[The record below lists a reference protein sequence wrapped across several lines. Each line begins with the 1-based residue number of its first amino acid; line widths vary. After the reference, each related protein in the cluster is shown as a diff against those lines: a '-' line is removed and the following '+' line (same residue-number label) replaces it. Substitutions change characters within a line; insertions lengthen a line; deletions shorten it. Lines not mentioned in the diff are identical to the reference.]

1 MPRRRHPD
9 PAILV
14 RARDGATA
22 VEFGLVALCFLMLLV
37 MVIELSWQIATGAA
51 LDYGAR
57 QASRFAVTGSCNPP
71 GVTVASPTNR
81 SGLIKAV
88 VSQSTGN
95 FIVPSTLNI
104 SSAAYNSFGNYQNV
118 ANGAASAGL
127 GGNTVAYTLSY
138 AQPYLTGL
146 AQSVLGRTSFTHV
159 ITIVVQNEPFIAT
172 CP

>member
-1 MPRRRHPD
+1 MSRPRCPG
-9 PAILV
+9 PAILAK
-14 RARDGATA
+14 ARDGATA
-22 VEFGLVALCFLMLLV
+22 VEFGLVALCFLTLLI

-57 QASRFAVTGSCNPP
+57 EASRFAITGSCAPP

-81 SGLIKAV
+81 SGLIRAV

-95 FIVPSTLNI
+95 FIVASTLNI
-104 SSAAYNSFGNYQNV
+104 SSSAYNSFGNYQSA
-118 ANGAASAGL
+118 ANGTASAGL

-146 AQSVLGRTSFTHV
+146 AQSILGKTSFTHV
-159 ITIVVQNEPFIAT
+159 ITIVVQNEPFLTT
-172 CP
+172 CS

>member
-1 MPRRRHPD
+1 MPRPRHPHTT
-9 PAILV
+9 ILA

-22 VEFGLVALCFLMLLV
+22 VEFALVALCFLTLLV

-57 QASRFAVTGSCNPP
+57 QASRFAITGSCTPP
-71 GVTVASPTNR
+71 GVTVTSPTNR
-81 SGLIKAV
+81 SGLIRAV

-95 FIVPSTLNI
+95 FISANSLNI
-104 SSAAYNSFGNYQNV
+104 SSQAYNSFGNYQT
-118 ANGAASAGL
+118 ATNGTGNAGQ

-146 AQSVLGRTSFTHV
+146 AQSILGSASFTHV
-159 ITIVVQNEPFIAT
+159 ITIVVQNEPFIKT
-172 CP
+172 CS

>member
-1 MPRRRHPD
+1 MLRPRHPH
-9 PAILV
+9 PAILA

-22 VEFGLVALCFLMLLV
+22 VEFALVAICSLTLLV
-37 MVIELSWQIATGAA
+37 MVMELSWQIATGAA

-57 QASRFAVTGSCNPP
+57 QASRFAVTGSCTPP

-81 SGLIKAV
+81 SGLIRAV

-95 FIVPSTLNI
+95 FIASNTLNI
-104 SSAAYNSFGNYQNV
+104 SSTAYNSFGNYQN
-118 ANGAASAGL
+118 ATNGTATAGQ
-127 GGNTVAYTLSY
+127 GSSTVAYTLSY

-146 AQSVLGRTSFTHV
+146 AQLILSKTSFTHV
-159 ITIVVQNEPFIAT
+159 ITIVVQNEPFLTT

>member
-1 MPRRRHPD
+1 MSRHRHPH
-9 PAILV
+9 PAILA
-14 RARDGATA
+14 RDRDGATA
-22 VEFGLVALCFLMLLV
+22 LEFGLVALCFLTLLIMV
-37 MVIELSWQIATGAA
+37 MELSWQIATGAA

-71 GVTVASPTNR
+71 GVTTTSPTNR

-95 FIVPSTLNI
+95 FILGSSLNV
-104 SSAAYNSFGNYQNV
+104 SSQAYNSFGNYQN
-118 ANGAASAGL
+118 ATSGTASAGL

-146 AQSVLGRTSFTHV
+146 AQSILGSASFTHV
-159 ITIVVQNEPFIAT
+159 ITIVVQNEPFITT